1 MAPSAPDVITYVGV
15 PLAVLGVLPILFT
28 AFRALLLS
36 YKVRRIINRNL
47 KGIGLQRHI
56 RSNTDL
62 LSGQVDVKF
71 DRVRLWP
78 LQQSHKEY
86 RLLRTDS
93 ERSRLKG
100 GSWTILN
107 WSLDVGD
114 LAELPRKKYTLTPSD
129 DLRQPAAWVDLSSL
143 VWFLLDIGAIV
154 NRVGLEKLQT
164 EEQRTVSGTVL
175 LKSRDGRP
183 VLSVTNR
190 ESDED
195 HDTLALKLTWPGVTA
210 SVSDLHEKSF
220 VRPNWVKIEV
230 AIAPQKSKR
239 TKFLPG
245 RPGGR
250 AMFYSTKKWKP
261 EEEMTEEEKADKK
274 AQMERIVKAPNGRT
288 VPASVFLQYEEGPR
302 MIESFEADW
311 KPEETGW
318 EDIIGDRGHETDEET
333 FENPIKHAQYKEGRR
348 DYFHHIKERYSTP
361 AGYLEQTNIVDPK
374 LFCVDIES
382 DTPTVAELL
391 FSPKGLDQAHLVAD
405 LKSKSHTTDISILHL
420 CSSDSIPDSEFSAG
434 DWFSSLAK
442 SMAPRD
448 QVLCRYNIPPA
459 ISKFSHDAH
468 TLKPSVPVGILL
480 LANLITQDDSPKWK
494 PEDAWQ
500 MWIEKDREYRSM
512 TMRQPKFDITKMNQ
526 GPKHFDV
533 QRQVEANR
541 VPYALKSPAWSVSK
555 IATLMLPYLQ
565 NEFVFLPA
573 VKTSK
578 EITLWTL
585 HRMLL
590 HPKEAA
596 GITKVLNAWYSW
608 SEQNSMDE
616 NDYIL
621 LRGHKTTFALVACL
635 LDVLG
640 GFVGEKNGIAVEDL
654 LEQCLERWGDVL
666 LN

>member
-1 MAPSAPDVITYVGV
+1 MASPTDVITYVGV

-47 KGIGLQRHI
+47 KGIGLQRYI

-129 DLRQPAAWVDLSSL
+129 DLRQPAAWVDFTSL
-143 VWFLLDIGAIV
+143 VWFLLDIGAII
-154 NRVGLEKLQT
+154 NRVGLEKLHT

-175 LKSRDGRP
+175 LKSKDGRP

-210 SVSDLHEKSF
+210 SVSDLHEKTF

-230 AIAPQKSKR
+230 TNTPQKAKR

-250 AMFYSTKKWKP
+250 GMFTSTKQWKP

-288 VPASVFLQYEEGPR
+288 VAASVFLQYEQGPE
-302 MIESFEADW
+302 MIKSFEADW
-311 KPEETGW
+311 KPEEAGW
-318 EDIIGDRGHETDEET
+318 EDIIGDRGNETDEDT
-333 FENPIKHAQYKEGRR
+333 FEDPVKHAQYKEGRR
-348 DYFHHIKERYSTP
+348 SYFHRIKERYSTP
-361 AGYLEQTNIVDPK
+361 AGYLEETNIVDPK
-374 LFCVDIES
+374 LFCIDLDP

-391 FSPKGLDQAHLVAD
+391 FSPKGLEEAHLV
-405 LKSKSHTTDISILHL
+405 TDIKSYTTHVAIEHL
-420 CSSDSIPDSEFSAG
+420 STSDTIPESGFSPG

-448 QVLCRYNIPPA
+448 QVLCRYNILPA
-459 ISKFSHDAH
+459 ISKFAHDSH

-480 LANLITQDDSPKWK
+480 LTELITQDDSPKWK

-500 MWIEKDREYRSM
+500 IYIERDRDYRNKTFHSM
-512 TMRQPKFDITKMNQ
+512 TGKMDLSKLNQ
-526 GPKHFDV
+526 GPKQWDV
-533 QRQVEANR
+533 QREVEANR
-541 VPYALKSPAWSVSK
+541 VPYALKSPTWPISK
-555 IATLMLPYLQ
+555 IATLMLRYLQ
-565 NEFVFLPA
+565 TEFDFLPE

-578 EITLWTL
+578 DITAWTL

-590 HPKEAA
+590 YPKETAE
-596 GITKVLNAWYSW
+596 ITKVLNAWYSW
-608 SEQNSMDE
+608 TEQNSMDE
-616 NDYIL
+616 NDFMLI
-621 LRGHKTTFALVACL
+621 RGHKTTFALVACL

-640 GFVGEKNGIAVEDL
+640 SFVGEKSGVAVEDL